1 MIISVKKMLNML
13 VRSVQNWSISREIF
27 PENSY
32 EIGNFF
38 TDCFFV
44 AKLALKISVKS
55 LWNQPIFRAWTP
67 MYFHAWKERF

>member
-1 MIISVKKMLNML
+1 MLNML

-55 LWNQPIFRAWTP
+55 LWNQPIFRA
-67 MYFHAWKERF
+67 